1 MASTLLCI
9 FLESFTWPQV
19 GRMIDRYI
27 VHYGGSHGDH
37 WEYCKSVTSNA
48 ALHRHVGASS
58 HVLGADTKAPGAEGV
73 LMKQEYIVDSYC
85 HQKLPAIRESSL
97 AGDHPVLSAEETIDF
112 YGPCNQDPVG
122 KDQLTAQ
129 RLENSDRR
137 SK

>member
-1 MASTLLCI
+1 MEVVMETTGNIARASLATLLFI
-9 FLESFTWPQV
+9 GMW
-19 GRMIDRYI
+19 
-27 VHYGGSHGDH
+27 
-37 WEYCKSVTSNA
+37 
-48 ALHRHVGASS
+48 GASS

-122 KDQLTAQ
+122 RDQLTAQ

>member
-1 MASTLLCI
+1 MEVVMETTGNIAIARASL
-9 FLESFTWPQV
+9 
-19 GRMIDRYI
+19 
-27 VHYGGSHGDH
+27 
-37 WEYCKSVTSNA
+37 A
-48 ALHRHVGASS
+48 ALLFISAWGTNS

-73 LMKQEYIVDSYC
+73 LMKQECAVDSYC
-85 HQKLPAIRESSL
+85 HQKLAAIRESSL

>member
-1 MASTLLCI
+1 METAENIVRLSLAVLLFI
-9 FLESFTWPQV
+9 GAWGESS
-19 GRMIDRYI
+19 Y
-27 VHYGGSHGDH
+27 
-37 WEYCKSVTSNA
+37 
-48 ALHRHVGASS
+48 ALA
-58 HVLGADTKAPGAEGV
+58 ADTKAPGAEGV
-73 LMKQEYIVDSYC
+73 LMKEEYMGDSYC

-129 RLENSDRR
+129 RLENSDRK